1 MGKKVLIVIGIIVLA
16 IVAALVSA
24 IIWYNSSI
32 KPINSGNPQDIKV
45 DIKGSAKTV
54 AQTLEENG
62 VIKSAL
68 AMRIYMKKNNTD
80 KLVAGKYLFSTSDD
94 VKTIL
99 DKICNGEIAEDEV
112 KITFIE
118 GKNMRYIAKKI
129 AENTNNS
136 ENDVFS
142 LIEDEEYIDALI
154 SRYWFLTEE
163 IKNPDIYYP
172 LEGYLFPDTYTY
184 ETKDVKVAT
193 IIEQMLDNME
203 KTLEKFKEEI
213 QKSDLN
219 IHQILTLASMAELEG
234 GNQKDEDGIS
244 DRAKIVGVFVNRIN
258 KKMKLGSD
266 VTAYYA
272 FKVDMSE
279 RDLTTKELN
288 TQNPYNTRGPEME
301 GKLPV
306 GPICNPSVEAID
318 AAVNPNY
325 TDYLYFVSD
334 KNQKCYFTKTYNEHQ
349 NMIKELKN
357 KKLWYTYE

>member
-1 MGKKVLIVIGIIVLA
+1 MRKKILIIIGVILLVLLIA
-16 IVAALVSA
+16 CVSA
-24 IIWYNSSI
+24 IVWYNSSI
-32 KPINSGNPQDIKV
+32 KPINSSNPKDIKV

-68 AMRIYMKKNNTD
+68 AMRIFMKKNNTD

-94 VKTIL
+94 VEAIL
-99 DKICNGEIAEDEV
+99 DKICNGKIAEDEV
-112 KITFIE
+112 KLTFIE

-129 AENTNNS
+129 AENTNS
-136 ENDVFS
+136 TENDFFS
-142 LIEDEEYIDALI
+142 LIENEEYIDSLI
-154 SRYWFLTEE
+154 EKYWFLTDE
-163 IKNPDIYYP
+163 IKNQDLYYS

-184 ETKDVKVAT
+184 ETKDVKLET
-193 IIEQMLDNME
+193 IIEQMLDSMG
-203 KTLEKFKEEI
+203 KALDKYKDEI
-213 QKSDLN
+213 EKSDLN

-234 GNQKDEDGIS
+234 GNQKDEEGIS
-244 DRAKIVGVFVNRIN
+244 DRAKIVGVFINRIN

-272 FKVDMSE
+272 FKVDLSE

-288 TQNPYNTRGPEME
+288 TKNPYNTRGPEME

-306 GPICNPSVEAID
+306 GPICNPSIEAIE
-318 AAVNPNY
+318 AAINPYNS
-325 TDYLYFVSD
+325 DYLYFVSD
-334 KNQKCYFTKTYNEHQ
+334 KNQKCYFTKNYNEHQ
-349 NMIKELKN
+349 NIIKELKN

>member
-1 MGKKVLIVIGIIVLA
+1 MQTDMSRITARLAENVKLNGEDAKRIAAREACVNMAAISAFAKAPVGQSLWAKIVIGIIVLA

-136 ENDVFS
+136 ENDIGF
-142 LIEDEEYIDALI
+142 
-154 SRYWFLTEE
+154 
-163 IKNPDIYYP
+163 
-172 LEGYLFPDTYTY
+172 
-184 ETKDVKVAT
+184 
-193 IIEQMLDNME
+193 
-203 KTLEKFKEEI
+203 
-213 QKSDLN
+213 
-219 IHQILTLASMAELEG
+219 
-234 GNQKDEDGIS
+234 
-244 DRAKIVGVFVNRIN
+244 
-258 KKMKLGSD
+258 
-266 VTAYYA
+266 
-272 FKVDMSE
+272 
-279 RDLTTKELN
+279 
-288 TQNPYNTRGPEME
+288 
-301 GKLPV
+301 
-306 GPICNPSVEAID
+306 
-318 AAVNPNY
+318 
-325 TDYLYFVSD
+325 
-334 KNQKCYFTKTYNEHQ
+334 
-349 NMIKELKN
+349 
-357 KKLWYTYE
+357 

>member
-32 KPINSGNPQDIKV
+32 KPINSVNPQDIKV

-306 GPICNPSVEAID
+306 GPICNPSIEAIE
-318 AAVNPNY
+318 AAINPYNS
-325 TDYLYFVSD
+325 DYLYFVSD
-334 KNQKCYFTKTYNEHQ
+334 KNQKCYFTKNYNEHQ
-349 NMIKELKN
+349 NIIKELKN